1 MSDGA
6 AENGR
11 MRLDVHLHLAGEDRA
26 YLAGLLLRVE
36 SRRGSVAQFPASD
49 HGVAAA
55 ARPRG
60 GGTFIKAFCVAA
72 LVAVV
77 AGASYRAGGV
87 GNASRIITTEAG
99 SARNLPLGAEVQ
111 SGPGE
116 IPPAFARGLQQPPE
130 IIPAPGEPVS
140 ADRASGP
147 AAFGL
152 KE

>member
-1 MSDGA
+1 
-6 AENGR
+6 
-11 MRLDVHLHLAGEDRA
+11 
-26 YLAGLLLRVE
+26 LAGLLLGVE

-49 HGVAAA
+49 HGAAA
-55 ARPRG
+55 PARSRG
-60 GGTFIKAFCVAA
+60 GGTFIKAFCAAA

-77 AGASYRAGGV
+77 AGASYRAGGA
-87 GNASRIITTEAG
+87 GNAARVIATEAG
-99 SARNLPLGAEVQ
+99 SAQNLPLGAEAQ

-130 IIPAPGEPVS
+130 IIPPPGRPS
-140 ADRASGP
+140 GPNTASGP

>member
-26 YLAGLLLRVE
+26 YLAGLLLGVE

-77 AGASYRAGGV
+77 AGESYRTDTSGRVKSLQSLIFFGF
-87 GNASRIITTEAG
+87 
-99 SARNLPLGAEVQ
+99 PLRTKKATVEVY
-111 SGPGE
+111 GDE
-116 IPPAFARGLQQPPE
+116 L
-130 IIPAPGEPVS
+130 
-140 ADRASGP
+140 
-147 AAFGL
+147 
-152 KE
+152 

>member
-1 MSDGA
+1 MGDGA
-6 AENGR
+6 AENRR

-26 YLAGLLLRVE
+26 YLTGLLLGVE
-36 SRRGSVAQFPASD
+36 CR
-49 HGVAAA
+49 GVAT
-55 ARPRG
+55 PTRG
-60 GGTFIKAFCVAA
+60 RGLSTFIKAFCVAA

-77 AGASYRAGGV
+77 AGASYRAGGA
-87 GNASRIITTEAG
+87 ASAARIISTDAG
-99 SARNLPLGAEVQ
+99 SAQNLPLGAEAQ

-130 IIPAPGEPVS
+130 IIPPPGAPSGPNT
-140 ADRASGP
+140 ASGP

>member
-6 AENGR
+6 AENRR

-26 YLAGLLLRVE
+26 YLAGLLLGVE
-36 SRRGSVAQFPASD
+36 SRRGSVAQFPAND
-49 HGVAAA
+49 HGVVAP
-55 ARPRG
+55 ARSRRFS
-60 GGTFIKAFCVAA
+60 TFIKAFCVAA

-77 AGASYRAGGV
+77 AGASYRAGGA
-87 GNASRIITTEAG
+87 ASAARIITTEAG
-99 SARNLPLGAEVQ
+99 SARNLPQSAEAQ
-111 SGPGE
+111 SGQ

-130 IIPAPGEPVS
+130 IIPPPGGPS
-140 ADRASGP
+140 GPNTASGA

>member
-6 AENGR
+6 AENRR

-26 YLAGLLLRVE
+26 YLAGLLLGYE
-36 SRRGSVAQFPASD
+36 SRRGNAAQIQASD
-49 HGVAAA
+49 RGVATP
-55 ARPRG
+55 ARGRG
-60 GGTFIKAFCVAA
+60 LSTFIKAFCVAA

-77 AGASYRAGGV
+77 AGPSYRAGGA
-87 GNASRIITTEAG
+87 ASAARVIATEAG
-99 SARNLPLGAEVQ
+99 SARNLPLSAEVQ

-116 IPPAFARGLQQPPE
+116 IPPAFAKGLRQPPE
-130 IIPAPGEPVS
+130 IIPPPGGPS
-140 ADRASGP
+140 GPNTASGP

>member
-1 MSDGA
+1 MTEGA
-6 AENGR
+6 AEHRR

-26 YLAGLLLRVE
+26 YLAGLLLGVE
-36 SRRGSVAQFPASD
+36 SRRGVATPT
-49 HGVAAA
+49 
-55 ARPRG
+55 RG
-60 GGTFIKAFCVAA
+60 RGLSTFIKAFCVAA

-77 AGASYRAGGV
+77 AGASYRAGGA

-99 SARNLPLGAEVQ
+99 SARNLLPNPETS

-116 IPPAFARGLQQPPE
+116 IPAAFARGLKQPPE

-140 ADRASGP
+140 TDRASGP

>member
-1 MSDGA
+1 MSEGA
-6 AENGR
+6 AEHRR

-26 YLAGLLLRVE
+26 YLAGLLLGVE
-36 SRRGSVAQFPASD
+36 SRRGNAAQIQASERAVATPA
-49 HGVAAA
+49 
-55 ARPRG
+55 RG
-60 GGTFIKAFCVAA
+60 RGLSTFIKAFCVAA

-77 AGASYRAGGV
+77 AGASYRAGGA
-87 GNASRIITTEAG
+87 ASAARIITTEAG
-99 SARNLPLGAEVQ
+99 SARNLLPNPETP

-116 IPPAFARGLQQPPE
+116 IPAAFARGLKQPPE

>member
-1 MSDGA
+1 MTEGA
-6 AENGR
+6 AEHRR

-26 YLAGLLLRVE
+26 YLAGLLLGVETSWKSADRPVRVATPT
-36 SRRGSVAQFPASD
+36 RG
-49 HGVAAA
+49 
-55 ARPRG
+55 RG
-60 GGTFIKAFCVAA
+60 LSTFIKAFCVAA

-77 AGASYRAGGV
+77 AGASYRAGAV

-99 SARNLPLGAEVQ
+99 SARNLLPNPESP

-116 IPPAFARGLQQPPE
+116 IPAAFARGLKQPPE

>member
-6 AENGR
+6 AENRR

-26 YLAGLLLRVE
+26 YLAGLLLGVE
-36 SRRGSVAQFPASD
+36 SRRGVATPT
-49 HGVAAA
+49 
-55 ARPRG
+55 RG
-60 GGTFIKAFCVAA
+60 RGLSTFIKAFCVAA

-77 AGASYRAGGV
+77 AGASYRAGGA
-87 GNASRIITTEAG
+87 ASAARVIATEAG
-99 SARNLPLGAEVQ
+99 SARNLPLSAEVQ

-116 IPPAFARGLQQPPE
+116 IPPAFAKGLRQPPE
-130 IIPAPGEPVS
+130 IIPPPGGPS
-140 ADRASGP
+140 GPNTASGP

>member
-6 AENGR
+6 AENRR

-26 YLAGLLLRVE
+26 YLAGLLLGYE
-36 SRRGSVAQFPASD
+36 SRRGNAAQIQASD
-49 HGVAAA
+49 RGVATP
-55 ARPRG
+55 ARGRG
-60 GGTFIKAFCVAA
+60 LSTFIKAFCVVA

-77 AGASYRAGGV
+77 AGASYRAGGA
-87 GNASRIITTEAG
+87 ASAARIIATEAG
-99 SARNLPLGAEVQ
+99 SAQTLPLGTEAQ

-116 IPPAFARGLQQPPE
+116 IPPAFARDLRQPPE
-130 IIPAPGEPVS
+130 IIPPPGAPAS

>member
-6 AENGR
+6 AENRR

-26 YLAGLLLRVE
+26 YLTGLLLGVE
-36 SRRGSVAQFPASD
+36 CR
-49 HGVAAA
+49 GVAT
-55 ARPRG
+55 PTRG
-60 GGTFIKAFCVAA
+60 RGLSTFIKAFCAAA

-77 AGASYRAGGV
+77 AGASYRAGAV

-99 SARNLPLGAEVQ
+99 SARNLLPNPETS

-116 IPPAFARGLQQPPE
+116 IPAAFARGLKQPPE

-140 ADRASGP
+140 TDRASGP

>member
-1 MSDGA
+1 MSEGA
-6 AENGR
+6 AEHRR

-26 YLAGLLLRVE
+26 YLAGLLLGVE
-36 SRRGSVAQFPASD
+36 SRRGVATPT
-49 HGVAAA
+49 
-55 ARPRG
+55 RG
-60 GGTFIKAFCVAA
+60 RGLSTFIKAFCVAA

-87 GNASRIITTEAG
+87 ASAARIITTEAG
-99 SARNLPLGAEVQ
+99 SARNLLPNPETP

-116 IPPAFARGLQQPPE
+116 IPAAFARGLKQPPE

>member
-1 MSDGA
+1 MTEGA
-6 AENGR
+6 AEPRR

-26 YLAGLLLRVE
+26 YLAGLLLGYE

-49 HGVAAA
+49 HGAAAA

-87 GNASRIITTEAG
+87 GNAVRVIATEAG
-99 SARNLPLGAEVQ
+99 SARNLPLSAEAQ

-116 IPPAFARGLQQPPE
+116 IPPAFARGLKQPPE
-130 IIPAPGEPVS
+130 IIPAPGAPS
-140 ADRASGP
+140 GPNTASGP

>member
-1 MSDGA
+1 
-6 AENGR
+6 
-11 MRLDVHLHLAGEDRA
+11 
-26 YLAGLLLRVE
+26 LAGLLLGVE
-36 SRRGSVAQFPASD
+36 SRRGSVAQFPAND
-49 HGVAAA
+49 HGVVAAS
-55 ARPRG
+55 RSRG
-60 GGTFIKAFCVAA
+60 GGTFIKAFCAAA

-77 AGASYRAGGV
+77 AGASYRAGGA
-87 GNASRIITTEAG
+87 ASAARIISTEAG
-99 SARNLPLGAEVQ
+99 SAQSLPLGAEAQ

>member
-6 AENGR
+6 AENRR

-26 YLAGLLLRVE
+26 YLAGLLLGYE
-36 SRRGSVAQFPASD
+36 SRRGNAAQIQASD
-49 HGVAAA
+49 RGVATP
-55 ARPRG
+55 ARGRG
-60 GGTFIKAFCVAA
+60 LSTFIKAFCVAA
-72 LVAVV
+72 VVAVV

-87 GNASRIITTEAG
+87 GNAVRVIATEAG
-99 SARNLPLGAEVQ
+99 SARNLPLSAEAQ
-111 SGPGE
+111 SGPGG

-130 IIPAPGEPVS
+130 IIPPPGGPS
-140 ADRASGP
+140 GPNTASGP

>member
-26 YLAGLLLRVE
+26 YLAGLLLGVE

-77 AGASYRAGGV
+77 AGASYRAGV

>member
-6 AENGR
+6 AENRR

-26 YLAGLLLRVE
+26 YLAGLLLGYE
-36 SRRGSVAQFPASD
+36 SRCGNAAQIQASD
-49 HGVAAA
+49 RGVAPP
-55 ARPRG
+55 ARGRG
-60 GGTFIKAFCVAA
+60 LSTFIKAFCVAA

-77 AGASYRAGGV
+77 AGASYRAGAV

-99 SARNLPLGAEVQ
+99 SARNLLPNPESP

-116 IPPAFARGLQQPPE
+116 IPAAFARGLKQPPE

>member
-1 MSDGA
+1 MSEKA
-6 AENGR
+6 AEHRR

-77 AGASYRAGGV
+77 AGESYRAGGA
-87 GNASRIITTEAG
+87 ASAARIIATEAG
-99 SARNLPLGAEVQ
+99 PMGKPSPNPDAPFA
-111 SGPGE
+111 PGE
-116 IPPAFARGLQQPPE
+116 IPPAFARGLQLPPQ
-130 IIPAPGEPVS
+130 ITPPPGTPVS

>member
-26 YLAGLLLRVE
+26 YLAGLLLGVE

-55 ARPRG
+55 ARPRS

-77 AGASYRAGGV
+77 AGASYRAGGA
-87 GNASRIITTEAG
+87 ASAARIISTEAG
-99 SARNLPLGAEVQ
+99 SAQSLPLGAEAQ

>member
-1 MSDGA
+1 MSGGA
-6 AENGR
+6 AEHRR

-26 YLAGLLLRVE
+26 YLAGLLLGYE

-49 HGVAAA
+49 HGAAAA

-87 GNASRIITTEAG
+87 GNAVRVIATEAG
-99 SARNLPLGAEVQ
+99 SARNLPLSAEAQ

-130 IIPAPGEPVS
+130 IIPPPGAPSGPNT
-140 ADRASGP
+140 ASGP

>member
-1 MSDGA
+1 MTEGA
-6 AENGR
+6 AEPKR

-26 YLAGLLLRVE
+26 YLAGLLLGVE
-36 SRRGSVAQFPASD
+36 SRRGVATPT
-49 HGVAAA
+49 
-55 ARPRG
+55 RG
-60 GGTFIKAFCVAA
+60 RGLSTFIKAFCVAA

-77 AGASYRAGGV
+77 AGASYRAGAV

-99 SARNLPLGAEVQ
+99 SARNLLPNPESP

-116 IPPAFARGLQQPPE
+116 IPAAFARGLKQPPE

>member
-6 AENGR
+6 AENRR

-26 YLAGLLLRVE
+26 YLAGLLLGYE
-36 SRRGSVAQFPASD
+36 SRRGSVAQFPTSD
-49 HGVAAA
+49 HGAAA
-55 ARPRG
+55 PARSRRFS
-60 GGTFIKAFCVAA
+60 TFIKVFCVAA
-72 LVAVV
+72 VVAVV

-87 GNASRIITTEAG
+87 GNAVRVIATEAG
-99 SARNLPLGAEVQ
+99 SARNLPLSAEVQ

-130 IIPAPGEPVS
+130 IIPPPGGPS
-140 ADRASGP
+140 GPNTASGP

>member
-6 AENGR
+6 AEHRR

-26 YLAGLLLRVE
+26 YLAGLLLGVE
-36 SRRGSVAQFPASD
+36 SRRGNAAQIQASER
-49 HGVAAA
+49 GVATP
-55 ARPRG
+55 ARGRG
-60 GGTFIKAFCVAA
+60 LSTFIKAFCVAA

-99 SARNLPLGAEVQ
+99 SARNLSPNPESP

-116 IPPAFARGLQQPPE
+116 IPAAFARGLKQPPE
-130 IIPAPGEPVS
+130 IIPPPGEPV
-140 ADRASGP
+140 
-147 AAFGL
+147 AA
-152 KE
+152 

>member
-1 MSDGA
+1 
-6 AENGR
+6 
-11 MRLDVHLHLAGEDRA
+11 
-26 YLAGLLLRVE
+26 LAGLLLGVE

>member
-6 AENGR
+6 AENRR

-36 SRRGSVAQFPASD
+36 SRRGGVAQFPAND
-49 HGVAAA
+49 HGVVAP

-60 GGTFIKAFCVAA
+60 GGTIIKAFCVAA

-77 AGASYRAGGV
+77 AGASYRAGGA
-87 GNASRIITTEAG
+87 ASAARVIATEAG
-99 SARNLPLGAEVQ
+99 SARNLPLSAEAQ

-116 IPPAFARGLQQPPE
+116 IPAAFARGLKQPPE
-130 IIPAPGEPVS
+130 IIPPPGAP
-140 ADRASGP
+140 
-147 AAFGL
+147 
-152 KE
+152 

>member
-26 YLAGLLLRVE
+26 YLAGLLLGVE

-87 GNASRIITTEAG
+87 GNASRIITTEARSG
-99 SARNLPLGAEVQ
+99 RNLLPNPESP

-116 IPPAFARGLQQPPE
+116 IPAAFARGLKQPPE

>member
-1 MSDGA
+1 MQPC
-6 AENGR
+6 R
-11 MRLDVHLHLAGEDRA
+11 
-26 YLAGLLLRVE
+26 
-36 SRRGSVAQFPASD
+36 
-49 HGVAAA
+49 GVATP
-55 ARPRG
+55 ARGRG
-60 GGTFIKAFCVAA
+60 LSTFIKAFCVAA

-77 AGASYRAGGV
+77 AGASYRAGAV

-99 SARNLPLGAEVQ
+99 SARNLLPNPESP

-116 IPPAFARGLQQPPE
+116 IPAAFARGLKQPPE

>member
-6 AENGR
+6 AVNRR

-26 YLAGLLLRVE
+26 YLAGLLLGVE
-36 SRRGSVAQFPASD
+36 SRRGSVAQFPAND
-49 HGVAAA
+49 HGVVAP
-55 ARPRG
+55 ARSRG

-72 LVAVV
+72 VVAVV

-87 GNASRIITTEAG
+87 GLR
-99 SARNLPLGAEVQ
+99 
-111 SGPGE
+111 
-116 IPPAFARGLQQPPE
+116 QPPE
-130 IIPAPGEPVS
+130 IIPPPGGPS
-140 ADRASGP
+140 GPNTASGP